1 MKLRTVRTRLI
12 LWLQVT
18 AVSLALAQP
27 APPPVSVSP
36 LDTETHITLQQ
47 AKELFRSVDE
57 IMQFASSDSKLAVH
71 HEVKRRLTT
80 RGAVEKFLEEK
91 FRDDESAKRLQRS
104 ELVLKKFG
112 LLDRDFQ
119 LQPFLLSLLREQ
131 IAGYYDNK
139 AKTINL
145 LDYLRP
151 DAQKPVLAHELT
163 HALQDQ
169 HIDLTRWQNQSANT
183 VAKNVK
189 EDNRHIQTDEED
201 TARDA
206 VLEGQAMVVFF
217 DYGLR
222 DSGKTLRQMP
232 ESLPK
237 IEATMGD
244 TSDSPILARA
254 PLVLKESL
262 IFPYRE
268 GVGFVGAICAK
279 AGPDVAFA
287 GMLDRPPTSSF
298 EILHPE
304 AYLEHVQVPVLL
316 LPDLHT
322 LIDAEYNA
330 YDVGVMGEVDVR
342 MLTELFAGPE
352 AAKELSQAWRGGIY
366 YAAQRKS
373 ATTDAVRASTASL
386 GLAYLSR
393 WSSPEMAR
401 QFAKIYAAQFA
412 RKYRHAVR
420 DAEGVAS
427 DGEEIYKTE
436 EGAAIVRVSGS
447 SVLTLEGFDLPL
459 ARKLELVMLANE
471 PDAGT
476 RTAKM
481 TGSHELTS
489 DLRAAFAHAGLMR
502 AAISHDLR
510 LYTE

>member
-1 MKLRTVRTRLI
+1 MVVRTCRTRLV
-12 LWLQVT
+12 LWLQLMV
-18 AVSLALAQP
+18 ASLALAQP
-27 APPPVSVSP
+27 APVPSPVVAPIS
-36 LDTETHITLQQ
+36 DTETHITQQQ
-47 AKELFRSVDE
+47 AKELFLSVDQ
-57 IMQFASSDSKLAVH
+57 IMQFASSDSKLAIH
-71 HEVKRRLTT
+71 HDVKRRLTT
-80 RGAVEKFLEEK
+80 RSAVEKFLEEK
-91 FRDDESAKRLQRS
+91 FKDDESAKRLQRS
-104 ELVLKKFG
+104 EVVLKKFG

-139 AKTINL
+139 TKTINL
-145 LDYLRP
+145 LDYLPP

-169 HIDLTRWQNQSANT
+169 HTDLTKWQNRSANT

-189 EDNRHIQTDEED
+189 EDNHHIETDEED

-206 VLEGQAMVVFF
+206 VLEGQAMVVFL

-222 DSGKTLRQMP
+222 DSGKTLRQIP
-232 ESLPK
+232 ESLPR

-268 GVGFVGAICAK
+268 GVGFVGTIFAK
-279 AGPDVAFA
+279 AGPEMAFA

-304 AYLEHVQVPVLL
+304 AYLAHVRIPVLL
-316 LPDLHT
+316 LPDLHP

-330 YDVGVMGEVDVR
+330 YDVGVMGEIDVR
-342 MLTELFAGPE
+342 MLMELFAGPDV
-352 AAKELSQAWRGGIY
+352 AKELSQAWRGGIY

-373 ATTDAVRASTASL
+373 ATTDAARAATASL

-401 QFAKIYAAQFA
+401 EFAKIYAAQFA
-412 RKYRHAVR
+412 RKYQHVVR
-420 DAEGVAS
+420 DADATTS
-427 DGEEIYKTE
+427 AGEQIYKTE
-436 EGAAIVRVSGS
+436 EGPAIIVISGG

-459 ARKLELVMLANE
+459 ARKLELAMLANE

-476 RTAKM
+476 RTAGM
-481 TGSHELTS
+481 IGSHELT
-489 DLRAAFAHAGLMR
+489 DNLRAAFVHAGLMR
-502 AAISHDLR
+502 AAISR
-510 LYTE
+510 